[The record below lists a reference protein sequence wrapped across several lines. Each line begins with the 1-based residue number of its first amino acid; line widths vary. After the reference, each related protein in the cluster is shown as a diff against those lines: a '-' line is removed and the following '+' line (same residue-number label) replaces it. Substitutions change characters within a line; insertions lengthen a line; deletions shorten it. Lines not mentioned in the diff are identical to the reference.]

1 MLRFVFRRRLFTAAV
16 LAVAAA
22 CVFWVVAA
30 SADAPDVN
38 NTTNYPSGTQTQLVS
53 AVDNG
58 NGTTTVTVKGG
69 WSWPTHTTDCNTDRA
84 GAGYAID
91 WSDPNDDGFL
101 LASLNGTDIRVG
113 STGSNHLNPYDRAVH
128 VTPNLTGATAVHDI
142 TDPTDWQSWR
152 GGCGKY
158 LAGTYTDSKG
168 THTGTFSQGTWGP
181 ISHVYSTPHG
191 ISDLS
196 GLKICAVTYD
206 VHGGTDAADN
216 GGAGIPADEH
226 YVLAAGTIGSG
237 PGAVHH
243 NNDNS
248 VEGNDH
254 TPAGNA
260 CASLPIGFIEL
271 KKEWSGAAGSTTL
284 TIRGPNGYSKTA
296 TANGGPGDTGLQA
309 VLAATYNVSET
320 SVSGYSSS
328 LSCVNAAKNNATV
341 DSSGGNVAVGVGD
354 QVVCTFTNT
363 QQTGKISFEKIVV
376 GGSAQ
381 PGDFT
386 FHANGNAYKS
396 GDSDTFPVGD
406 YTVTEDGVSGYTL
419 TGASGACSLSSG
431 TITLHVTSDGG
442 TCTITNTRDQG
453 TIDFKKVVV
462 GGSAQPSDFT
472 FNVDGNAYKDGDSH
486 AFDTGSYTLT
496 EDQLAGYTLTD
507 ASGAC
512 SLDQGTVTLAVTSD
526 GGTCTITNTRDQGTI
541 EVKKVVQPDSD
552 NGTFDFTI
560 GSTLFDNG
568 TDGYGNG
575 DSTGA
580 QSFDTGSYSISE
592 SGNGDTK
599 LSDYTSAWSCDNESS
614 GTGTTIPSV
623 EIAKGDAVTCTF
635 TNTRKATIV
644 VEEKTVGGDTSFTF
658 TGHPSGSLSN
668 NGTSSEEVAAG
679 GTYTTTQTQKSGW
692 TLTSIVCTTDG
703 AHAGTSATYTPGAGE
718 TVACVFTNTKASTPT
733 PPSTPAPPQIDLAIT
748 KSGSPNPATVGN
760 QITWTETVTNNGP
773 DGATGVKVADQ
784 IPAGTTFVSVSATQG
799 TCTGGAVVS
808 CSLGD
813 MAKGATVTITIVT
826 TANAAGTIT
835 NTTTVVG
842 NESETNTANNT
853 ASASVAVNGAFVP
866 PKAKPPAAICST
878 VVAAPKLLYVGRGVT
893 ITLHIAQRGK
903 AAKGVRIRI
912 TGPGLNVRTK
922 PSNARGVIK
931 VHVKPKKAG
940 IVRFTPIKPQK
951 ACKAVRIGI
960 TGVFTPPV
968 TG

>member
-453 TIDFKKVVV
+453 TI
-462 GGSAQPSDFT
+462 
-472 FNVDGNAYKDGDSH
+472 
-486 AFDTGSYTLT
+486 
-496 EDQLAGYTLTD
+496 
-507 ASGAC
+507 
-512 SLDQGTVTLAVTSD
+512 
-526 GGTCTITNTRDQGTI
+526 